1 MRVTFPCSCW
11 VRVEP
16 VGALT
21 DERAEGSRPFSV
33 PAVLT
38 GRAEFVGGRSS
49 PSRRIDK
56 VEVEFTRHDGES
68 FGVFVPASAV
78 EGAPS
83 LAEARLGE
91 DVFDALVAVDEAARA
106 VEPRGV

>member
-1 MRVTFPCSCW
+1 MSVTFPCPCW

-21 DERAEGSRPFSV
+21 DEGVGSRPFSV

-38 GRAEFVGGRSS
+38 GRAGFIGGRSN
-49 PSRRIDK
+49 PDRRLDT

-68 FGVFVPASAV
+68 FGVFVPASTV

-91 DVFDALVAVDEAARA
+91 DVFDALVAVNEAERA
-106 VEPRGV
+106 VEPLV